1 MKPKHLLVILMLMAT
16 ACVAY
21 VVYSIHESKA
31 RVEWSVGHTVDPFDT
46 DASLSDSALAL
57 DTVGLGIRPTTTP
70 EPQAFPSGT
79 QRIFSSSRHDD
90 FNDGYE
96 RGLEDAEDDANHD
109 RYGSHKSHNSEYE
122 RGYQAGYEEV
132 EEDEEWDD
140 DGGDPMEW

>member
-1 MKPKHLLVILMLMAT
+1 MKPKHLLVILVLIAT

-21 VVYSIHESKA
+21 VVYTIYEENA
-31 RVEWSVGHTVDPFDT
+31 RETLITAPYVDPFGT
-46 DASLSDSALAL
+46 DAALSDSALAL

-109 RYGSHKSHNSEYE
+109 RYDSHKSRNSEYE